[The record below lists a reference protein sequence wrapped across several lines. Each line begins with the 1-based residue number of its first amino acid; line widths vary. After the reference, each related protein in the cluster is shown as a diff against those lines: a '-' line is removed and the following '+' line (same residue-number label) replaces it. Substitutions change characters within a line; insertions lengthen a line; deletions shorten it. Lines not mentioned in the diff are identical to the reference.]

1 MDNVEI
7 TDEMLEAIGES
18 KGRDCAKCVECSLM
32 DGNGLNECVRGLA
45 RALRSERAE
54 RAKNPGVWDGAP
66 EWATTA
72 RVRWT
77 EDRESRTWE
86 CSKNYARQPKKTK
99 ERELAEKTWGKLHTD
114 CRSEC
119 QEADIKTIES
129 AILEALNDKK

>member
-1 MDNVEI
+1 MDNIEI
-7 TDEMLEAIGES
+7 TDEVIES
-18 KGRDCAKCVECSLM
+18 ALICGDCAKCLM
-32 DGNGLNECVRGLA
+32 RKAKAGYDGRYCAQILA
-45 RALRSERAE
+45 SIIKSERAE
-54 RAKNPGVWDGAP
+54 RAKNPGVWDCAP

-77 EDRESRTWE
+77 EDRESRIWE